1 MIGLCHK
8 RRHNRYPP
16 ASPTISN
23 CAEGRTRCWRLKV
36 KTAGTTIPNLGTF
49 KNSEL
54 VQEQSTMASRPGCQ
68 LTSVIANCTVPKRKW
83 RHQGHATLGLPKQ
96 LKDKADKEVNDPHMQ
111 QFKRITRQI
120 DTHANIVG
128 SDAVRSFKNR
138 QGGLD
143 RCFHR
148 LPTYS

>member
-1 MIGLCHK
+1 
-8 RRHNRYPP
+8 
-16 ASPTISN
+16 
-23 CAEGRTRCWRLKV
+23 
-36 KTAGTTIPNLGTF
+36 
-49 KNSEL
+49 
-54 VQEQSTMASRPGCQ
+54 
-68 LTSVIANCTVPKRKW
+68 
-83 RHQGHATLGLPKQ
+83 

-111 QFKRITRQI
+111 QFKRVTRQI